1 MNYGKDATEKRL
13 QAVNSEP
20 QIPLPDFSYL
30 YKDLLRA
37 FCLFSVL
44 VISSIGIGIVMG
56 IIDNPGADVDSIVP
70 HRLCHHR
77 I

>member
-13 QAVNSEP
+13 QAANSRSV

-37 FCLFSVL
+37 LSVL
-44 VISSIGIGIVMG
+44 AFWSYPVSASALSWVSSTM
-56 IIDNPGADVDSIVP
+56 P
-70 HRLCHHR
+70 RT
-77 I
+77 